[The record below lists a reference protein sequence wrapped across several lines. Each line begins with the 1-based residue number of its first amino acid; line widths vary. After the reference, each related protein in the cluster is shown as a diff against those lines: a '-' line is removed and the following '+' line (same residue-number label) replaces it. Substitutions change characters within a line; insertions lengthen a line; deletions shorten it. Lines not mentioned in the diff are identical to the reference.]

1 MADYIDNE
9 NLETDEASGF
19 DFRKLWSM
27 VVLNWYWFIFSTL
40 FCVALAYVYLR
51 YQHPV
56 FQASTKVLIKDDEN
70 SARMGRGMTLDQL
83 GMVTNSNGFENEIEI
98 LRSTA
103 VATRAV
109 KALKLYVTY
118 SVKGRFVSGEYYKNS
133 PILVD
138 MDEARLAVLNVPVTV
153 VMSKNAKGLH
163 AQVSYPTEAGE
174 PEVME
179 RDLTDFPCTV
189 NTRLGQLLFSMNP
202 GFEMDDKE
210 ITATIVPPVMMG
222 RAYSSR
228 LRVEP
233 TSKMTNVALL
243 SIQDTHVD
251 RALDYLGKVVEAYN
265 EDANEDKNEV
275 ARKTEEFIKE
285 RIQVIRGELD
295 ETEGEIEG
303 FKRSNDLINLPT
315 DASSALTQTTEFQ
328 KKQVEIQTQM
338 NLVKSLLDYVNNPGN
353 NYSVIPA
360 NIGITNPVT
369 NSLLQEYNSLVL
381 RRNRLLS
388 SAPEES
394 PAVKQLTEQVMVTW
408 DAVRQH
414 LAGIYNDLQI
424 QKNSADQQF
433 ALFSGK
439 VSSTPTQERAM
450 NNMGRQQEIKSG
462 IYLMLLQKR
471 EENFISQASIAAKAR
486 VIDAPQREGKV
497 SPRSN
502 LIMLAAFLFGL
513 LLPLAILYLQ
523 DLLHYRINGREDLQR
538 LSKLAVLA
546 DIPYTWELTE
556 GERGIVVKENKN
568 NMMEESFRGLRT
580 NLRFVL
586 GKDEKVIGFT
596 SCVPTEGKTFVAT
609 NLGMSLALLGKR
621 VLIVGLD
628 IRKPRLVRLFG
639 LSSAKQGLTNYLA
652 GNKPDFQLLE
662 EQIIRGVL
670 KPNLDVLPAGIIP
683 PNPGELITRDI
694 LDQGFE
700 HLKTIYDY
708 ILVDTP
714 PVSLVSDT
722 YELGRLFDVTFFV
735 VRAEVTAKSDLEI
748 INQAAAE
755 QKLPKVNLV
764 LNGVDLSKKK
774 YGFYYGYGRY
784 GRYSKYGT
792 YYGRYG
798 HYGAYGHY
806 GDTKQ
811 HLEK

>member
-1 MADYIDNE
+1 MAEYIDNE
-9 NLETDEASGF
+9 NLVADEASGF

-27 VVLNWYWFIFSTL
+27 VVLNWYWFFFSTL

-56 FQASTKVLIKDDEN
+56 YQASTKVLIKDDEN
-70 SARMGRGMTLDQL
+70 SARMGRGMALDQL

-109 KALKLYVTY
+109 KSLKLYVTY
-118 SVKGRFVSGEYYKNS
+118 SVKGRFVSGEYYKTS

-153 VMSKNAKGLH
+153 VMTKSSKGVH
-163 AQVSYPTEAGE
+163 ARISYPTEEAE
-174 PEVME
+174 PEVLE
-179 RDLTDFPCTV
+179 RELTGFPCTV
-189 NTRLGQLLFSMNP
+189 NTRLGQLLFSVNP

-210 ITATIVPPVMMG
+210 ITATITPPVMMG
-222 RAYSSR
+222 RAYSGR

-243 SIQDTHVD
+243 SIQDTQID
-251 RALDYLGKVVEAYN
+251 RAMDYLGKVVEAYN

-303 FKRSNDLINLPT
+303 FKRNNDLINLPT
-315 DASSALTQTTEFQ
+315 DASSALAQTTEFQ

-360 NIGITNPVT
+360 NIGITNQGT
-369 NSLLQEYNSLVL
+369 NTLIHEYNALVL

-388 SAPEES
+388 SAPAES

-414 LAGIYNDLQI
+414 LAGIYSDLQI
-424 QKNSADQQF
+424 QKNSADQQY

-450 NNMGRQQEIKSG
+450 NNMGRQQEIKAG

-471 EENFISQASIAAKAR
+471 EENYISQASIAAKAR
-486 VIDAPQREGKV
+486 VIDAPQFGGKV
-497 SPRSN
+497 SPRSA
-502 LIMLAAFLFGL
+502 LIMLVAFILGL
-513 LLPLAILYLQ
+513 LLPLGILYLQ
-523 DLLHYRINGREDLQR
+523 DLLHYSINGREDLER
-538 LSKLAVLA
+538 LCKVSILA
-546 DIPYTWELTE
+546 DIPFTWELSE
-556 GERGIVVKENKN
+556 GERAIVVKENTN

-586 GKDEKVIGFT
+586 GEGEKVIGFT

-621 VLIVGLD
+621 VLIIGLD

-639 LSSAKQGLTNYLA
+639 LPSTKQGLTNYLA
-652 GNKPDFQLLE
+652 ANKPDFKLLE
-662 EQIIRGVL
+662 DQIIHGVMNQ
-670 KPNLDVLPAGIIP
+670 NLDVLPAGIIP
-683 PNPGELITRDI
+683 PNPGELITREI

-708 ILVDTP
+708 IIVDTP

-735 VRAEVTAKSDLEI
+735 VRSEVTAKGDLET
-748 INQAAAE
+748 INRAASE
-755 QKLPKVNLV
+755 NKLPKVNLV

-806 GDTKQ
+806 GDTRQ